1 MCDDYAKICE
11 NCELISDYE
20 HENACLKGYVED
32 MKGLLLRA
40 DKLLNCGPLFVH
52 YTQRI
57 EAENIREKI
66 SELIG
71 GSNHENQIET
81 IKSENERLTLANEK
95 QNEVI
100 RRQQEQIRAMQI
112 LLREIFNHLGK
123 SNDIRE
129 RINDLM

>member
-20 HENACLKGYVED
+20 HENACLKGYVEDIKGYVED

-71 GSNHENQIET
+71 GSNHE
-81 IKSENERLTLANEK
+81 
-95 QNEVI
+95 
-100 RRQQEQIRAMQI
+100 
-112 LLREIFNHLGK
+112 K
-123 SNDIRE
+123 SNRD
-129 RINDLM
+129 N